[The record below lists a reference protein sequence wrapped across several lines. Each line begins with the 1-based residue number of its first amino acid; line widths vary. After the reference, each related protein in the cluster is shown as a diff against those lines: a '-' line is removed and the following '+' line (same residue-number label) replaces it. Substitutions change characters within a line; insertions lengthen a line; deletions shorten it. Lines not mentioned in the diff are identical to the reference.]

1 MVYLRY
7 VFGLIRGEIEYTCA
21 PLPEIF
27 FGVSARVKEPYRRW
41 LKKTA
46 EEMECRDLSGFA
58 RVWNRCT
65 DKYLEIP
72 GLKQEHKILIK
83 EPGTFLG
90 SFEKDISCRRISSI
104 PPCPVAKTP
113 YSRQLRYI
121 SAQVVTS
128 GVNWMRVPVTF
139 NSCTHPTTDNKEIK
153 YKKQVVSLVISLI
166 NSLMYFLLLL
176 IYLSYFS
183 FCFSLRTIFF
193 VQISYCKFRN
203 IKGDTKLYSFL
214 LQRINL
220 E

>member
-1 MVYLRY
+1 MQKVIGGILILSATAGAGVVYGNELKRYLRNMVYLRY

-90 SFEKDISCRRISSI
+90 SFEKDISDRAMEMYLNI
-104 PPCPVAKTP
+104 PGGNGVRVYRSNKMDLEIEK
-113 YSRQLRYI
+113 LRAELA
-121 SAQVVTS
+121 SKVKVGRCL
-128 GVNWMRVPVTF
+128 GVMAGLFFIV
-139 NSCTHPTTDNKEIK
+139 
-153 YKKQVVSLVISLI
+153 
-166 NSLMYFLLLL
+166 LL
-176 IYLSYFS
+176 I
-183 FCFSLRTIFF
+183 
-193 VQISYCKFRN
+193 
-203 IKGDTKLYSFL
+203 
-214 LQRINL
+214 
-220 E
+220 

>member
-1 MVYLRY
+1 MQKVIGGILILSATAGAGVVYGNELKRYLRNMVYLRY

-46 EEMECRDLSGFA
+46 

-90 SFEKDISCRRISSI
+90 SFEKDISDRAMEMYLNKMDLEIE
-104 PPCPVAKTP
+104 K
-113 YSRQLRYI
+113 LRAELA
-121 SAQVVTS
+121 SKVKVGRCL
-128 GVNWMRVPVTF
+128 GVMAGLFFIV
-139 NSCTHPTTDNKEIK
+139 
-153 YKKQVVSLVISLI
+153 
-166 NSLMYFLLLL
+166 LL
-176 IYLSYFS
+176 I
-183 FCFSLRTIFF
+183 
-193 VQISYCKFRN
+193 
-203 IKGDTKLYSFL
+203 
-214 LQRINL
+214 
-220 E
+220 

>member
-1 MVYLRY
+1 MGDRFLSVTIRAESQANGLLN
-7 VFGLIRGEIEYTCA
+7 GLINNPA
-21 PLPEIF
+21 
-27 FGVSARVKEPYRRW
+27 
-41 LKKTA
+41 
-46 EEMECRDLSGFA
+46 
-58 RVWNRCT
+58 
-65 DKYLEIP
+65 
-72 GLKQEHKILIK
+72 
-83 EPGTFLG
+83 
-90 SFEKDISCRRISSI
+90 
-104 PPCPVAKTP
+104 
-113 YSRQLRYI
+113 YI